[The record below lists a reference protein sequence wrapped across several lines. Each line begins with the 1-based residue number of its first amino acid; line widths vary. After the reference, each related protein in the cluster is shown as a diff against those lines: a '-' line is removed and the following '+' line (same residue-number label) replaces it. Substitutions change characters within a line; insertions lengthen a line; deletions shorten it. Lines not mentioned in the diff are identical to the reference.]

1 MDIIEKV
8 REIATPII
16 DQNDCILFDVTFKKE
31 GKDLF
36 LRLFVDKKVGKI
48 DLDLIVKISEQLSI
62 ELDQADLI
70 TSNYMLDVSSVG
82 AERPIAL
89 EDLPSYVGYY
99 VHLHLSHPYLGMN
112 DIEGDIIMI
121 ENDTLILQYKDKA
134 RVKKANLLLS
144 TIDRARLAI
153 KF

>member
-1 MDIIEKV
+1 
-8 REIATPII
+8 
-16 DQNDCILFDVTFKKE
+16 
-31 GKDLF
+31 
-36 LRLFVDKKVGKI
+36 
-48 DLDLIVKISEQLSI
+48 
-62 ELDQADLI
+62 
-70 TSNYMLDVSSVG
+70 
-82 AERPIAL
+82 
-89 EDLPSYVGYY
+89 
-99 VHLHLSHPYLGMN
+99 MN

>member
-48 DLDLIVKISEQLSI
+48 DLDLIVKISEQLSV
-62 ELDQADLI
+62 ELDKADLI

-99 VHLHLSHPYLGMN
+99 VHLHLSHP
-112 DIEGDIIMI
+112 
-121 ENDTLILQYKDKA
+121 
-134 RVKKANLLLS
+134 
-144 TIDRARLAI
+144 
-153 KF
+153 

>member
-1 MDIIEKV
+1 MTNFVESYMSKLKNSFIIFESSKAYSLGKSF
-8 REIATPII
+8 RG
-16 DQNDCILFDVTFKKE
+16 FHSGGKK
-31 GKDLF
+31 
-36 LRLFVDKKVGKI
+36 
-48 DLDLIVKISEQLSI
+48 S
-62 ELDQADLI
+62 
-70 TSNYMLDVSSVG
+70 
-82 AERPIAL
+82 L